1 MNQRQIEAF
10 RLVMLRGSM
19 TAAAEELGT
28 SQPSIS
34 RLIAELET
42 ATGLTLFVRT
52 GGRIHATDAGSAF
65 YREVERSF
73 VGLEKLE
80 NSARE
85 IRQLGSG
92 RLRIVAAPVL
102 ALSFLPAVIEQFLAA
117 YPRVIVSLEM
127 RSEGTI
133 QRWVSS
139 AYCDVGFAT
148 ATPDAFGVTSAE
160 LYRLPALCALPARH
174 PLTARDRIEAADL
187 RGERLILP
195 SYADDT
201 RSPLDRVL
209 RAAGAG
215 QVPAIET
222 PYGATICALVSR
234 GLGIGIVNPLA
245 AIDTNPKRIVFRP
258 FVPQIMFR
266 GFTLCPQLQQPNPV
280 VQIFLDLVRT
290 MMAGEVDGSSGDWH
304 ASSPSS
310 RGRKASPLASVETK
324 AR

>member
-1 MNQRQIEAF
+1 
-10 RLVMLRGSM
+10 
-19 TAAAEELGT
+19 
-28 SQPSIS
+28 
-34 RLIAELET
+34 
-42 ATGLTLFVRT
+42 
-52 GGRIHATDAGSAF
+52 
-65 YREVERSF
+65 
-73 VGLEKLE
+73 
-80 NSARE
+80 
-85 IRQLGSG
+85 
-92 RLRIVAAPVL
+92 
-102 ALSFLPAVIEQFLAA
+102 
-117 YPRVIVSLEM
+117 M

-174 PLTARDRIEAADL
+174 PLTARDRIEAGDL